1 MAGGGVELNARL
13 VCRWRAPVCPFLSP
27 TRLCA
32 CAVEQAVAGSLQLP
46 YQGQTLDFEA
56 PFRRATMHD
65 LVRDACG
72 VDFEQFGSADV
83 EVRAGSSVQ

>member
-1 MAGGGVELNARL
+1 M
-13 VCRWRAPVCPFLSP
+13 
-27 TRLCA
+27 
-32 CAVEQAVAGSLQLP
+32 AGSLQLP

-56 PFRRATMHD
+56 PFRQATMHD

>member
-1 MAGGGVELNARL
+1 M
-13 VCRWRAPVCPFLSP
+13 
-27 TRLCA
+27 
-32 CAVEQAVAGSLQLP
+32 AGSLQLP